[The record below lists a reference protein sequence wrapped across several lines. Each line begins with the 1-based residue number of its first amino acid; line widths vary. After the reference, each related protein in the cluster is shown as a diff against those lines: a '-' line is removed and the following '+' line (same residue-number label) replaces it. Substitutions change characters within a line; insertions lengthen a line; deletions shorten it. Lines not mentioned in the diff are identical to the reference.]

1 MIVIQKLIRT
11 YRHTPGIIGQ
21 LSKAVAVG
29 LGIVPGITLH
39 ILMDIQ
45 CTFVSA
51 VAAVGKLLD
60 SLTSSIHFSLHVVKL
75 SVAFCIDHQVVT
87 LKAGVIDHIVPAV
100 YASRMA
106 GLGIV
111 DSHKQCIIG
120 ICRLVTL
127 PVGSLYQMVG
137 LIIDKCSG
145 LLLAGF
151 SDPVASLIIL
161 VSISL
166 VLAIRAFYKLVQL
179 IVLVINRFVF
189 DFFVYQIAKSIIGVS
204 GLCLGDI
211 AGRLWT
217 LCKSLQYLQVSVNA
231 VVVEARIPRL

>member
-1 MIVIQKLIRT
+1 
-11 YRHTPGIIGQ
+11 
-21 LSKAVAVG
+21 
-29 LGIVPGITLH
+29 
-39 ILMDIQ
+39 
-45 CTFVSA
+45 
-51 VAAVGKLLD
+51 
-60 SLTSSIHFSLHVVKL
+60 
-75 SVAFCIDHQVVT
+75 
-87 LKAGVIDHIVPAV
+87 
-100 YASRMA
+100 MA
-106 GLGIV
+106 GLGVV
-111 DSHKQCIIG
+111 DPYKQCVVG
-120 ICRLVTL
+120 ICGLITL

>member
-1 MIVIQKLIRT
+1 
-11 YRHTPGIIGQ
+11 
-21 LSKAVAVG
+21 
-29 LGIVPGITLH
+29 
-39 ILMDIQ
+39 MDIQ
-45 CTFVSA
+45 CPLVSA
-51 VAAVGKLLD
+51 VGPICELLD
-60 SLTSSIHFSLHVVKL
+60 PLTTSIHFSLHVVKL
-75 SVAFCIDHQVVT
+75 SVTFGIDHKVVP

-100 YASRMA
+100 DISGVA

-111 DSHKQCIIG
+111 DPHKQCIVGVCGLIA
-120 ICRLVTL
+120 L

-145 LLLAGF
+145 LLLACF

-189 DFFVYQIAKSIIGVS
+189 DFSYTRLPRVS
-204 GLCLGDI
+204 
-211 AGRLWT
+211 
-217 LCKSLQYLQVSVNA
+217 
-231 VVVEARIPRL
+231 